1 MENKIKERVTVLV
14 EFIRVSS
21 IRPLIEAGDPHQSEN
36 SISELVNFLET
47 ISDAALLDPDN
58 EDAKYNAFEVL
69 SEVYAYLCSPSLD
82 QEVIDSLSFELPK
95 AVSKFAS
102 VSDECLKIAES
113 VINQLIT
120 MCSPRDML
128 SILCEAL
135 AKIVKTSA
143 YFTPLLSGL
152 SKVILSIR
160 RHHYEQ
166 VKVAVPVI
174 VNVLKVVT
182 SETDDGDTEIEGL
195 FDRAVGIANSI
206 HTVCTKL
213 VCDIFIYYISRFV
226 ELFLATLYKF
236 SIRVLTFCA
245 VQQEGKS
252 NEKLCALLGLY
263 VLESMA
269 LVSISLN
276 QNKVSCQ
283 HLVSQLSRLFPY
295 CGLSYLGLITGND
308 VDKMTSIVIGGAEDE
323 VDCMSC
329 LSDLKLGASLSVI
342 WGHISDEVAQA
353 AEEDLTTVKDELRS
367 NQLRR
372 WQTVGMLK
380 HIYSFVSLP
389 SDLKKHAIDFLLC
402 ITDGNVSQNLDDEY
416 IDFALYMPSLFAAL
430 QAIKMVIIYA
440 PNTVL
445 RKLAFDAFK
454 RVLADIPT
462 SHRFEIL
469 KALIT
474 NTDSSSMIAILL
486 DLVKVEMHAE
496 SSKRISTINDE
507 VQQTENKECWS
518 PLLWNANVLEL
529 VELVLRPPKGGPPP
543 LPEHGDAVLSAL
555 NLYRFVL
562 ITESSGKTNYSG
574 VLSQNNLHKA
584 YHEWFL
590 PLRTLVTGIM
600 TENRNDSDQ
609 LAVDTVCQLNPIE
622 MVLYRCIEL
631 VEENLKPST

>member
-1 MENKIKERVTVLV
+1 MSVASADNH
-14 EFIRVSS
+14 
-21 IRPLIEAGDPHQSEN
+21 RPSAALHVREILNSCSKLIIAGDPHQSEN
-36 SISELVNFLET
+36 SILELVNFLEA

-69 SEVYAYLCSPSLD
+69 SEVYAYLCSSLH

-102 VSDECLKIAES
+102 VSNGCLEITES
-113 VINQLIT
+113 VISQLIT

-135 AKIVKTSA
+135 AKIVRTSA

-195 FDRAVGIANSI
+195 FDRAVGIASSI
-206 HTVCTKL
+206 HTVCSKL
-213 VCDIFIYYISRFV
+213 
-226 ELFLATLYKF
+226 
-236 SIRVLTFCA
+236 
-245 VQQEGKS
+245 
-252 NEKLCALLGLY
+252 
-263 VLESMA
+263 A

-276 QNKVSCQ
+276 HNKVSCQ

-308 VDKMTSIVIGGAEDE
+308 VDKMTSIVIGGVEDE
-323 VDCMSC
+323 DDYISC
-329 LSDLKLGASLSVI
+329 LSDVKLGASLSVI

-367 NQLRR
+367 SQLRR

-389 SDLKKHAIDFLLC
+389 SDLKKHAIDFLLS
-402 ITDGNVSQNLDDEY
+402 ITDGNVSQTLDDEY
-416 IDFALYMPSLFAAL
+416 IDLALYMPSLFTAL

-486 DLVKVEMHAE
+486 DLVKGEMHSE
-496 SSKRISTINDE
+496 SCKRISKINDE

-562 ITESSGKTNYSG
+562 ITESTGKTNYSE

-609 LAVDTVCQLNPIE
+609 LADDTVCQLNPIE

-631 VEENLKPST
+631 VEENLKPPT

>member
-1 MENKIKERVTVLV
+1 MSVASADNH
-14 EFIRVSS
+14 
-21 IRPLIEAGDPHQSEN
+21 RPSAALHVREILNSCSKLIIAGDPHQSEN
-36 SISELVNFLET
+36 SILELVNFLEA

-69 SEVYAYLCSPSLD
+69 SEVYAYLCSSLH

-102 VSDECLKIAES
+102 VSNGCLEITES
-113 VINQLIT
+113 VISQLIT

-135 AKIVKTSA
+135 AKIVRTSA

-195 FDRAVGIANSI
+195 FDRAVGIASSI
-206 HTVCTKL
+206 HTVCSKL
-213 VCDIFIYYISRFV
+213 
-226 ELFLATLYKF
+226 
-236 SIRVLTFCA
+236 
-245 VQQEGKS
+245 EGRS

-263 VLESMA
+263 VLEIMA

-276 QNKVSCQ
+276 HNKVSCQ

-308 VDKMTSIVIGGAEDE
+308 VDKMTSIVIGGVEDE
-323 VDCMSC
+323 DDYISC
-329 LSDLKLGASLSVI
+329 LSDVKLGASLSVI

-367 NQLRR
+367 SQLRR

-389 SDLKKHAIDFLLC
+389 SDLKKHAIDFLLS
-402 ITDGNVSQNLDDEY
+402 ITDGNVSQTLDDEY
-416 IDFALYMPSLFAAL
+416 IDLALYMPSLFTAL

-486 DLVKVEMHAE
+486 DLVKGEMHSE
-496 SSKRISTINDE
+496 SCKRISKINDE

-562 ITESSGKTNYSG
+562 ITESTGKTNYSE

-609 LAVDTVCQLNPIE
+609 LADDTVCQLNPIE

-631 VEENLKPST
+631 VEENLKPPT

>member
-1 MENKIKERVTVLV
+1 MSVASADNH
-14 EFIRVSS
+14 
-21 IRPLIEAGDPHQSEN
+21 RPSAALHVREILNSCSKLIIAGDPHQSEN
-36 SISELVNFLET
+36 SISELVNFLEA

-102 VSDECLKIAES
+102 VSNGCLEIAES

-135 AKIVKTSA
+135 AKIVRTSA

-195 FDRAVGIANSI
+195 FDRVVGIASSI
-206 HTVCTKL
+206 HTVCSKL
-213 VCDIFIYYISRFV
+213 
-226 ELFLATLYKF
+226 
-236 SIRVLTFCA
+236 
-245 VQQEGKS
+245 
-252 NEKLCALLGLY
+252 
-263 VLESMA
+263 A

-276 QNKVSCQ
+276 HNKVSCQ
-283 HLVSQLSRLFPY
+283 HLVSLLSRLFPY

-323 VDCMSC
+323 DDYMSC
-329 LSDLKLGASLSVI
+329 LSDVKLGASLSVI

-353 AEEDLTTVKDELRS
+353 AEEDLATVKDELRS
-367 NQLRR
+367 SQLRR

-402 ITDGNVSQNLDDEY
+402 ITDGNVSQNVDDEY
-416 IDFALYMPSLFAAL
+416 IDLALYMPSLFTAL

-486 DLVKVEMHAE
+486 DLVKGEMHAE
-496 SSKRISTINDE
+496 SCKRISTINDE
-507 VQQTENKECWS
+507 VQQTENKECWR
-518 PLLWNANVLEL
+518 PLLWNASVLEL

-543 LPEHGDAVLSAL
+543 LPEQGDAVLSAL

-562 ITESSGKTNYSG
+562 ITESTGKTNYSE

-590 PLRTLVTGIM
+590 PLRTLVTGLM

>member
-1 MENKIKERVTVLV
+1 MSVASADNH
-14 EFIRVSS
+14 
-21 IRPLIEAGDPHQSEN
+21 RPSAALHVREILNSCSKLIEAGDPHQSEN

-69 SEVYAYLCSPSLD
+69 SEVYAYLCSPSPD

-174 VNVLKVVT
+174 VNVLKFVT

-213 VCDIFIYYISRFV
+213 
-226 ELFLATLYKF
+226 
-236 SIRVLTFCA
+236 
-245 VQQEGKS
+245 EGKS

-263 VLESMA
+263 VLEIMA

-323 VDCMSC
+323 VDYMSC

-380 HIYSFVSLP
+380 HMYSFVSLP

-462 SHRFEIL
+462 SRRFEIL

-474 NTDSSSMIAILL
+474 NTNSSSMIAILL
-486 DLVKVEMHAE
+486 DLVKGEIHAE

-600 TENRNDSDQ
+600 TQNRNDSDQ

>member
-1 MENKIKERVTVLV
+1 MSVASADNH
-14 EFIRVSS
+14 
-21 IRPLIEAGDPHQSEN
+21 RPSAALHVREILNSCSKLIEAGDPHQSEN

-213 VCDIFIYYISRFV
+213 
-226 ELFLATLYKF
+226 
-236 SIRVLTFCA
+236 
-245 VQQEGKS
+245 EGKS

>member
-1 MENKIKERVTVLV
+1 MSVASADNH
-14 EFIRVSS
+14 
-21 IRPLIEAGDPHQSEN
+21 RPSAALHVREILNSCSKLIIAGDPHQSEN
-36 SISELVNFLET
+36 SISELVNFLEA

-102 VSDECLKIAES
+102 VSNGCLEIAES

-135 AKIVKTSA
+135 AKIVRTSA

-195 FDRAVGIANSI
+195 FDRVVGIASSI
-206 HTVCTKL
+206 HTVCSKL
-213 VCDIFIYYISRFV
+213 
-226 ELFLATLYKF
+226 
-236 SIRVLTFCA
+236 
-245 VQQEGKS
+245 EGRS
-252 NEKLCALLGLY
+252 NEKLCALLGLF
-263 VLESMA
+263 VLEIMA

-276 QNKVSCQ
+276 HNKVSCQ
-283 HLVSQLSRLFPY
+283 HLVSLLSRLFPY

-323 VDCMSC
+323 DDYMSC
-329 LSDLKLGASLSVI
+329 LSDVKLGASLSVI

-353 AEEDLTTVKDELRS
+353 AEEDLATVKDELRS
-367 NQLRR
+367 SQLRR

-402 ITDGNVSQNLDDEY
+402 ITDGNVSQNVDDEY
-416 IDFALYMPSLFAAL
+416 IDLALYMPSLFTAL

-454 RVLADIPT
+454 R
-462 SHRFEIL
+462 
-469 KALIT
+469 
-474 NTDSSSMIAILL
+474 IAILL
-486 DLVKVEMHAE
+486 DLVKGEMHAE
-496 SSKRISTINDE
+496 SCKRISTINDE
-507 VQQTENKECWS
+507 VQQTENKECWR
-518 PLLWNANVLEL
+518 PLLWNASVLEL

-543 LPEHGDAVLSAL
+543 LPEQGDAVLSAL

-562 ITESSGKTNYSG
+562 ITESTGKTNYSE

-590 PLRTLVTGIM
+590 PLRTLVTGLM

>member
-1 MENKIKERVTVLV
+1 MSVASADNH
-14 EFIRVSS
+14 
-21 IRPLIEAGDPHQSEN
+21 RPSAALHVREILNSCSKLIIAGDPHQSEN
-36 SISELVNFLET
+36 SISELVNFLEA

-102 VSDECLKIAES
+102 VSNGCLEIAES

-135 AKIVKTSA
+135 AKIVRTSA

-195 FDRAVGIANSI
+195 FDRVVGIASSI
-206 HTVCTKL
+206 HTVCSKL
-213 VCDIFIYYISRFV
+213 
-226 ELFLATLYKF
+226 
-236 SIRVLTFCA
+236 
-245 VQQEGKS
+245 EGRS
-252 NEKLCALLGLY
+252 NEKLCALLGLF
-263 VLESMA
+263 VLEIMA

-276 QNKVSCQ
+276 HNKVSCQ
-283 HLVSQLSRLFPY
+283 HLVSLLSRLFPY

-323 VDCMSC
+323 DDYMSC
-329 LSDLKLGASLSVI
+329 LSDVKLGASLSVI

-353 AEEDLTTVKDELRS
+353 AEEDLATVKDELRS
-367 NQLRR
+367 SQLRR

-402 ITDGNVSQNLDDEY
+402 ITDGNVSQNVDDEY
-416 IDFALYMPSLFAAL
+416 IDLALYMPSLFTAL

-486 DLVKVEMHAE
+486 DLVKGEMHAE
-496 SSKRISTINDE
+496 SCKRISTINDE
-507 VQQTENKECWS
+507 VQQTENKECWR
-518 PLLWNANVLEL
+518 PLLWNASVLEL

-543 LPEHGDAVLSAL
+543 LPEQGDAVLSAL

-562 ITESSGKTNYSG
+562 ITESTGKTNYSE

-590 PLRTLVTGIM
+590 PLRTLVTGLM